1 LTCTL
6 DEFFALFLADNA
18 PHSIEAYQQSVI
30 GDSKLDVSAWST
42 TDDGFLERIIQFCHP
57 LALGVGPSSAHAERR
72 QRFRRFGEYGF
83 CLETATY
90 VKGVIASDCFYVDD
104 KWIVE
109 PCGETNVTLTVKHQ
123 VRFTKRTMLK
133 RIIAKSTNT
142 EVESW
147 FAGYSKMLLAS
158 LEGKGSKDTDLE
170 SKKDQLE
177 AHTELS
183 QTAGC
188 FPSATFL
195 AIMWACL
202 MAGVVLLLLQGAS
215 TNVKLKFLEKELVRL
230 RQDNMKAFA
239 QLEEAIVVLKMR

>member
-1 LTCTL
+1 M
-6 DEFFALFLADNA
+6 DV
-18 PHSIEAYQQSVI
+18 YQQTVI
-30 GDSKLDVSAWST
+30 GDSNLDVSAWSA
-42 TDDGFLERIIQFCHP
+42 TDDGFLERIIQFRHP
-57 LALGVGPSSAHAERR
+57 LALGIGPSSALAERR
-72 QRFRRFGEYGF
+72 QRFRRYEEYGF

-123 VRFTKRTMLK
+123 VRFMKRTMLK
-133 RIIAKSTNT
+133 RIITKSTNT

-158 LEGKGSKDTDLE
+158 LEGKGSRDTDLE
-170 SKKDQLE
+170 RQKDQLE
-177 AHTELS
+177 SHTELS

-188 FPSATFL
+188 FPSAAFL
-195 AIMWACL
+195 AVMWACL

-215 TNVKLKFLEKELVRL
+215 TNVKLISLEEELLRL

-239 QLEEAIVVLKMR
+239 KLEEDRCPEN